1 MKKVKMT
8 CMAILASFAM
18 VGAGVATFA
27 ALNAESVV
35 EASAG
40 LNSYTFTSKAWAD
53 SSNAWTSDKDGNE
66 KNGQGVQVTSG
77 VSGAGATTKAS
88 LTNVSNVTFTYS
100 TNSSKGVGSISVKV
114 GSGEAILHDV
124 TKEGGTSDR
133 TLSFDFAP
141 AQSGKVQFVVTC
153 TTNSIYVKSVS
164 IAGTEKTIQGISISG
179 GTLAKTAYFE
189 GQAFDP
195 TGLTFQATWSSG
207 DPTPVDGAAI
217 SWGALH
223 AGDTTAT
230 GTYQGKSVTVEGI
243 AVQED
248 TLQSIAISGS
258 MTKTEYTKGSDWNP
272 AGLVVT
278 GTYASGKEEVVT
290 NSVAWTYEPAKPS
303 NLETTSVEATATCE
317 GKNASVDCDV
327 TVVKAPS
334 YYVIQ
339 GPTGTGASS
348 LATKETLEAAY
359 PTSETQLSWQVPVEK
374 VYVSSTQALKIGTG
388 SATGTVSL
396 ALDENASINLTKVVV
411 NAQQYGSDSSKMDIN
426 GQVFDLTSSKA
437 NYTKNLSAEDKIIS
451 ISNNQNRLY
460 VYSIS
465 VYFEYKPAELSANP
479 SSFDL
484 NTNSNQAVALSPRN
498 FPTAPEY
505 TKQIVSGSSIAL
517 EDVAIDGNNVT
528 ITSHDAIGQTVV
540 RITGTEDEQTAYVD
554 ITVNVVAPRT
564 LDALE
569 ITKAS
574 TDLEF
579 YEGAA
584 FSVSGLEITA
594 SFSDS
599 TQTVYNAANA
609 NFGLL
614 TFDPEIGSVLT
625 VGAKTVSIYVTAFGN
640 ETKVNYAINVLA
652 KPMAAKITN
661 VQDLWDGQ
669 QIYFT
674 DGVGHIG
681 ITHAGG
687 SNMGTEAMTIDPEK
701 GLSYLDLELGKAYTV
716 IRKSIGETIYYAFE
730 FDGFYLVDTGDSEN
744 NKLGRTETLTDA
756 CFWTIQITD
765 GVASITNKSN
775 TQKPTLRYNATSSI
789 FSCYKSDTTQ
799 AKPTL
804 YAVESYGAE
813 KVGEAFA
820 SRHMHMADY
829 TEELGYCKDN
839 EHGYYAKAKPAY
851 LAMSDDERAAIP
863 EDAMNRFRNWAKANG
878 DIVNING
885 SISTGNGLAA
895 GLIQGPSSTAIIV
908 LTIVSAAV
916 ATTGALVIIIRR
928 RKKKAE

>member
-1 MKKVKMT
+1 
-8 CMAILASFAM
+8 MAILASFA
-18 VGAGVATFA
+18 VAGAGAAVTFVANPA
-27 ALNAESVV
+27 AVAEARADDPV
-35 EASAG
+35 A
-40 LNSYTFTSKAWAD
+40 YTFTSKAWAD
-53 SSNAWTSDKDGNE
+53 ANSAWTSDKDGNE

-100 TNSSKGVGSISVKV
+100 TNASKGAGSISVKI
-114 GSGEAILHDV
+114 GSGEAISHNV
-124 TKEGGTSDR
+124 TKEGGTGDR

-153 TTNSIYVKSVS
+153 GTNSIYIKGVS
-164 IAGTEKTIQGISISG
+164 ITGSEKTIQGISISG
-179 GTLAKTAYFE
+179 GILAKTAYYE
-189 GQAFDP
+189 GQDFDP
-195 TGLTFQATWSSG
+195 SGLTFQATWSSG
-207 DPTPVDGAAI
+207 DPTAVSGTDI

-223 AGDTTAT
+223 TGDTSVT

-243 AVQED
+243 TVQED

-272 AGLVVT
+272 AGLVVN

-303 NLETTSVEATATCE
+303 NLETTSVEATATYE
-317 GKNASVDCDV
+317 GKNASVDCGV
-327 TVVKAPS
+327 TVIKAPS
-334 YYVIQ
+334 YYVIE
-339 GPTGTGASS
+339 GPANTGASK
-348 LATKETLEAAY
+348 LATKESLEEAY
-359 PTSETQLSWQVPVEK
+359 PTSETQLSWQAPVDK
-374 VYVSSTQALKIGTG
+374 VYVSSTQALRIGTG
-388 SATGTVSL
+388 SGTGTVSL
-396 ALDENASINLTKVVV
+396 ALDENASVYLTKVVV
-411 NAQQYGSDSSKMDIN
+411 NAQRYSTDDSAKMDIN
-426 GQVFDLTSSKA
+426 GQVFDLTSSRA

-498 FPTAPEY
+498 FPTTPEY

-528 ITSHDAIGQTVV
+528 VTSHDAIGQTVV

-625 VGAKTVSIYVTAFGN
+625 VGAKTVSVYVTAFGN

-687 SNMGTEAMTIDPEK
+687 SNMGTEAMAIDPEK
-701 GLSYLDLELGKAYTV
+701 GLSYLDLELGQAYTV
-716 IRKSIGETIYYAFE
+716 IRKSIDDVVYYAFE

-744 NKLGRTETLTDA
+744 NKLGKAETLTDA

-765 GVASITNKSN
+765 GEASITNKSN
-775 TQKPTLRYNATSSI
+775 TQKPTLRYNASSSI

-829 TEELGYCKDN
+829 PEELGYCKDN
-839 EHGYYAKAKPAY
+839 EHGYYAKAKPTY

-878 DIVNING
+878 EVVNING

-916 ATTGALVIIIRR
+916 ATTGALVIIVRRR
-928 RKKKAE
+928 RKKAE